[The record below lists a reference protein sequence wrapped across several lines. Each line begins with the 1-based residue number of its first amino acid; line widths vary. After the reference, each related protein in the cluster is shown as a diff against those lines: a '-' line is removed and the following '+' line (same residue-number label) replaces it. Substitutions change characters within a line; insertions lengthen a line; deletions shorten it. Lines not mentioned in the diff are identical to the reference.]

1 LINDLLPTQPAQPLE
16 VSLMVSWKAVRTAR
30 FYLFGILALAA
41 AVWAVVHKHFRNEEI
56 ADVRE
61 AQASVGELGPRVEVV
76 TATAG
81 PKERM
86 IKLLGDVRS
95 GASTSLYG
103 KVSGY
108 MKTMH
113 VDKGDKVEAG
123 QIVAEIESP
132 ELEQAYAAASADLA
146 NKQRNLARI
155 RGLYEKGNATQ
166 VALYQ
171 AETDATVAQNNVA
184 VLATTK
190 AYQTVR
196 APFGGRVTARFMDP
210 GMLVTNA
217 QTGFVNAMPMMTISD
232 DTKIRVYAYLQQA
245 DVPHVNVGD
254 VAEVSDASNPDRKK
268 TATITRMT
276 GELEQRTRTMLIEVH
291 LDNADNFLVPGS
303 FAYLTLHLQVRSYP
317 QIPVTAL
324 LTRGNESVVAVLEN
338 NTVRFRRVKIAS
350 TDGSTVTLAEGL
362 MAGEKIAANVPDEVK
377 NGSRVQPV
385 SGENN
390 NRGKR

>member
-1 LINDLLPTQPAQPLE
+1 MA
-16 VSLMVSWKAVRTAR
+16 SWNAVRAAK
-30 FYLFGILALAA
+30 FYLFGILALAGA
-41 AVWAVVHKHFRNEEI
+41 AWAVVHLHSSRDREI
-56 ADVRE
+56 TAVRE
-61 AQASVGELGPRVEVV
+61 AKAIVADLGPRVEVV
-76 TATAG
+76 TTTAG
-81 PKERM
+81 PKERI

-123 QIVAEIESP
+123 QVVAEIESP
-132 ELEQAYAAASADLA
+132 ELEQQYAAASADFA

-166 VALYQ
+166 VAMYQ
-171 AETDATVAQNNVA
+171 AETEATVAENNVA

-196 APFGGRVTARFMDP
+196 APFAGRVTARFMDP

-217 QTGFVNAMPMMTISD
+217 QTNFVSAMPMITISD
-232 DTKIRVYAYLQQA
+232 DTKVRVYAYLQQS
-245 DVPHVNVGD
+245 DVPFVNVGD
-254 VAEVSDASNPDRKK
+254 VAEVSDASNPDRTKK
-268 TATITRMT
+268 ATITRMT

-291 LDNADNFLVPGS
+291 LDNADNFIVPGS
-303 FAYLTLHLQVRSYP
+303 FAYLTLHVPVQSYP

-324 LTRGNESVVAVLEN
+324 LTRGSENVVAVLDN
-338 NTVRFRRVKIAS
+338 NTVRFRPVKVAS
-350 TDGSTVTLAEGL
+350 TDGSVVSLAEGL
-362 MAGEKIAANVPDEVK
+362 APGEKIAVNVPDEVT

-385 SGENN
+385 SAA
-390 NRGKR
+390 K

>member
-1 LINDLLPTQPAQPLE
+1 LLPKQPVQRLE
-16 VSLMVSWKAVRTAR
+16 VSLMASWKAAR
-30 FYLFGILALAA
+30 SAKFYLFGILAMVATGWGVFYLHSARNHDIAA
-41 AVWAVVHKHFRNEEI
+41 
-56 ADVRE
+56 VRE
-61 AQASVGELGPRVEVV
+61 AKAIVADLGPRVEVV
-76 TATAG
+76 TTSAG
-81 PKERM
+81 PKERI

-108 MKTMH
+108 LKMMH

-123 QIVAEIESP
+123 QLVAEIESP
-132 ELEQAYAAASADLA
+132 ELEQSYAAANADLA
-146 NKQRNLARI
+146 NKQRNLTRI

-171 AETDATVAQNNVA
+171 AETEATVAQNNVA

-190 AYQTVR
+190 AYQIVR

-217 QTGFVNAMPMMTISD
+217 QTNFVSAMPMITISD
-232 DTKIRVYAYLQQA
+232 DTKVRVYAYLQQV
-245 DVPHVNVGD
+245 DVPFVNMGD

-268 TATITRMT
+268 TAKITRMT

-303 FAYLTLHLQVRSYP
+303 FAYLTLHVPVQSYP

-324 LTRGNESVVAVLEN
+324 LTRGNENVVAVLEN
-338 NTVRFRRVKIAS
+338 DTVRFRTVKVAS
-350 TDGSTVTLAEGL
+350 TDGSTVSLADGL
-362 MAGEKIAANVPDEVK
+362 KPGEKIAINVPDEVT

-385 SGENN
+385 AGT
-390 NRGKR
+390 K

>member
-1 LINDLLPTQPAQPLE
+1 VINPT
-16 VSLMVSWKAVRTAR
+16 TAR
-30 FYLFGILALAA
+30 AGKFYLVGLVAIVAA
-41 AVWAVVHKHFRNEEI
+41 ASLAHFQFARNEDI
-56 ADVRE
+56 AAVRE
-61 AQASVGELGPRVEVV
+61 ANATRADLGPRVEVV
-76 TATAG
+76 TTTAG
-81 PKERM
+81 PKERV

-113 VDKGDKVEAG
+113 VDRGDKVEAG

-132 ELEQAYAAASADLA
+132 ELEQAYAAATADLA

-166 VALYQ
+166 VAMYQ
-171 AETDATVAQNNVA
+171 AETDATVAQSNVA

-196 APFGGRVTARFMDP
+196 APFSGRVTARFMDP

-217 QTGFVNAMPMMTISD
+217 QTGFVNAMPMVTISD
-232 DTKIRVYAYLQQA
+232 DTKVKVYAYLQQT
-245 DVPHVNVGD
+245 DVAFVNAGD
-254 VAEVSDASNPDRKK
+254 PAEVSDASNPDRKK

-291 LDNADNFLVPGS
+291 LDNADNFIVPGS
-303 FAYLTLHLQVRSYP
+303 FAYLTLRVPVRSFP
-317 QIPVTAL
+317 QIPATAL
-324 LTRGNESVVAVLEN
+324 LTRGNENVVAVIDN
-338 NTVRFRRVKIAS
+338 NTVRFRSVKIAS
-350 TDGSTVTLAEGL
+350 TDGGVLSLADGL
-362 MAGEKIAANVPDEVK
+362 APGEKIAINVPGEVTD
-377 NGSRVQPV
+377 GSRVQPV
-385 SGENN
+385 TTT
-390 NRGKR
+390 K

>member
-1 LINDLLPTQPAQPLE
+1 LLPKQPVQRLE
-16 VSLMVSWKAVRTAR
+16 VSLMASWKSAR
-30 FYLFGILALAA
+30 SAKFYLFSILAIVAA
-41 AVWAVVHKHFRNEEI
+41 GWGVFYLHSARNQDI
-56 ADVRE
+56 AAVRE
-61 AQASVGELGPRVEVV
+61 AKAIVADLGPRVEVV
-76 TATAG
+76 ATTAG
-81 PKERM
+81 PKERI

-123 QIVAEIESP
+123 QLVAEIESP
-132 ELEQAYAAASADLA
+132 ELEQQYAAASVDLA

-155 RGLYEKGNATQ
+155 RGLYEKGNSTQ
-166 VALYQ
+166 VALFQ
-171 AETDATVAQNNVA
+171 AETDAAVAENNVA

-190 AYQTVR
+190 AYQIVR

-217 QTGFVNAMPMMTISD
+217 QTNFVSAMPMITISD
-232 DTKIRVYAYLQQA
+232 DTKVRVYAYLQQV
-245 DVPHVNVGD
+245 DVPVVNMGD

-276 GELEQRTRTMLIEVH
+276 GELEQRTRTMLIEIH
-291 LDNADNFLVPGS
+291 LDNADSFLVPGS
-303 FAYLTLHLQVRSYP
+303 FAYVTLHVPVQSYP

-324 LTRGNESVVAVLEN
+324 LTRGNENVVAVLEN
-338 NTVRFRRVKIAS
+338 NTVRFRTVKVAS
-350 TDGSTVTLAEGL
+350 TDGSTVSLADGL
-362 MAGEKIAANVPDEVK
+362 KPGEKIAINVPDEVT
-377 NGSRVQPV
+377 NGSRVQPIAAT
-385 SGENN
+385 
-390 NRGKR
+390 K

>member
-1 LINDLLPTQPAQPLE
+1 LLPKQPVQRLE
-16 VSLMVSWKAVRTAR
+16 VSLMASWKAAR
-30 FYLFGILALAA
+30 SAKFYLFGILAMVAA
-41 AVWAVVHKHFRNEEI
+41 GWGVFYLHSARNQDI
-56 ADVRE
+56 AAVRE
-61 AQASVGELGPRVEVV
+61 AKAIVADLGPRVEVV
-76 TATAG
+76 TTSAG
-81 PKERM
+81 PKERI

-108 MKTMH
+108 LKTMH

-123 QIVAEIESP
+123 QLVAEIESP
-132 ELEQAYAAASADLA
+132 ELEQSYAAANADLA
-146 NKQRNLARI
+146 NKQRNLTRI

-171 AETDATVAQNNVA
+171 AETEATVAQNNVA

-190 AYQTVR
+190 AYQIVR

-217 QTGFVNAMPMMTISD
+217 QTNFVSAMPMITISD
-232 DTKIRVYAYLQQA
+232 DTKVRVYAYLQQV
-245 DVPHVNVGD
+245 DVPFVNMGD

-303 FAYLTLHLQVRSYP
+303 FAYLTLHVPVQSYP

-324 LTRGNESVVAVLEN
+324 LTRGNENVVAVLEN
-338 NTVRFRRVKIAS
+338 DTVRFRTVKVAS
-350 TDGSTVTLAEGL
+350 TDGSTVSLADGL
-362 MAGEKIAANVPDEVK
+362 QPGEKIAINVPDEVT

-385 SGENN
+385 AGT
-390 NRGKR
+390 K

>member
-1 LINDLLPTQPAQPLE
+1 LLPKQPVQRLE
-16 VSLMVSWKAVRTAR
+16 VSLMASWKAAR
-30 FYLFGILALAA
+30 SAKFYLFSILAMLAA
-41 AVWAVVHKHFRNEEI
+41 GWGVFYLHSARNQDI
-56 ADVRE
+56 AAVRE
-61 AQASVGELGPRVEVV
+61 AKAVVADLGPRVEVV
-76 TATAG
+76 ATTAG
-81 PKERM
+81 PKERT

-123 QIVAEIESP
+123 QVVAEIESP
-132 ELEQAYAAASADLA
+132 ELEQAYAAASADLS

-166 VALYQ
+166 VAMYQ
-171 AETDATVAQNNVA
+171 AETEATVAENSVA

-190 AYQTVR
+190 AYQIVR

-217 QTGFVNAMPMMTISD
+217 QTNFVSAMPMITISD
-232 DTKIRVYAYLQQA
+232 DTKVRVYAYLQQV
-245 DVPHVNVGD
+245 DVPFVNMGD

-276 GELEQRTRTMLIEVH
+276 GELEQRTRTMLIEIH

-303 FAYLTLHLQVRSYP
+303 FAYVTLHVPVQSYP

-324 LTRGNESVVAVLEN
+324 LTRGNENVVAVLEN
-338 NTVRFRRVKIAS
+338 NTVRFRTVKVAS
-350 TDGSTVTLAEGL
+350 TDGSTVNLADGL
-362 MAGEKIAANVPDEVK
+362 KPGEKIAINVPDEVTS
-377 NGSRVQPV
+377 GSRVQPIDGTR
-385 SGENN
+385 S
-390 NRGKR
+390 R